1 MGEIISQELKLEPM
15 LLIHQCVETHL
26 QTTTPPIRKDIPSLE
41 TQSKRKVSG
50 SGIAPYS
57 TPSSHHRLANA
68 VQSRTGGI
76 QFLSWT
82 EQATVSL
89 SDREKDNLRWRIN
102 MILSHH
108 LFKQHCSRLQFHAV
122 LAAIVGP
129 ADCKGCS
136 RSQCLCSQ
144 DPATTE

>member
-1 MGEIISQELKLEPM
+1 MKSSPQELKLEPM
-15 LLIHQCVETHL
+15 LLKHQCVETHL
-26 QTTTPPIRKDIPSLE
+26 HTTTLSIGKDTPNLE

-57 TPSSHHRLANA
+57 TPSNHHRLANA

-82 EQATVSL
+82 KQATVSL
-89 SDREKDNLRWRIN
+89 SDREKDNLRQRISI
-102 MILSHH
+102 ILSHH
-108 LFKQHCSRLQFHAV
+108 LSKQHCSRLQFHAV
-122 LAAIVGP
+122 LAAILGP
-129 ADCKGCS
+129 TDCEGCS
-136 RSQCLCSQ
+136 RSQYLCSQ